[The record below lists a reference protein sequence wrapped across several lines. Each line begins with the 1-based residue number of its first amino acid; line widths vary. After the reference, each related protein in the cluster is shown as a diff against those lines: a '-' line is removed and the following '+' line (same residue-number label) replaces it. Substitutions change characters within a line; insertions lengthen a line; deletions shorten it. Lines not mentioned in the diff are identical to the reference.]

1 MCPFTDVS
9 VRGESWC
16 QQKRGGEGWCGEEG
30 RKGKVF
36 SNWRPIDFYPSPA
49 CMQLQLQLVNFNH
62 IRRCR
67 GTLSVRVNLC
77 RIANWKHLGGRC
89 VSRNHFFPRSL
100 SIAVRV
106 VERDVNG
113 EQRPE
118 NYCRKKLLPGNHQL
132 ASVKTSCSLKA
143 ASFIFQV
150 LRLCT
155 LNLL

>member
-1 MCPFTDVS
+1 MQRSCRQTFIESQSFSMCPFTDVS

-67 GTLSVRVNLC
+67 GTLSVRINLC
-77 RIANWKHLGGRC
+77 RIANWKHLGGRR
-89 VSRNHFFPRSL
+89 VSRITFSPVFQHCSENSW
-100 SIAVRV
+100 
-106 VERDVNG
+106 ERC
-113 EQRPE
+113 QWWAASR
-118 NYCRKKLLPGNHQL
+118 KLLSQ
-132 ASVKTSCSLKA
+132 KTPSWKSSACIS
-143 ASFIFQV
+143 
-150 LRLCT
+150 
-155 LNLL
+155 